1 MAAPYLRRTFA
12 KEKTMAP
19 IQKLQDLIHLDMD
32 AIMAYDQA
40 IRACEHETVAE
51 QLRQFRADHGRH
63 VRDLSEELRKL
74 GETPDVRTDAKGFFI
89 EKFTAI
95 TARGTRT
102 ALIAM
107 LANENITTAK
117 YSAAVELEDIPES
130 AKAVIRQNYS
140 DEQRHQDWIR
150 NAIDQKI
157 WEQPQ
162 PSASAPSPR

>member
-1 MAAPYLRRTFA
+1 MASI
-12 KEKTMAP
+12 K
-19 IQKLQDLIHLDMD
+19 KLQDLIHLDMD
-32 AIMAYDQA
+32 AITAYDQA

-95 TARGTRT
+95 SARGTRT
-102 ALIAM
+102 ALMAM
-107 LANENITTAK
+107 LANEKLTTAT
-117 YSAAVELEDIPES
+117 YAAALEIEDIPES

-140 DEQRHQDWIR
+140 DEQRHQEWIR
-150 NAIDQKI
+150 NALDQKV
-157 WEQPQ
+157 WEQAQ
-162 PSASAPSPR
+162 PSATR

>member
-1 MAAPYLRRTFA
+1 MARSSIDA
-12 KEKTMAP
+12 M
-19 IQKLQDLIHLDMD
+19 QDLIPPDMD

-40 IRACEHETVAE
+40 SRARDHDFVAD
-51 QLRQFRADHGRH
+51 QLRGFRADHGRH

-102 ALIAM
+102 ALMAM
-107 LANENITTAK
+107 LANENLTTAM
-117 YSAAVELEDIPES
+117 YSAALELEDIPES

-150 NAIDQKI
+150 NALDQKV
-157 WEQPQ
+157 WEQAQ
-162 PSASAPSPR
+162 TSAAR